1 MRIGFATAWEK
12 VPERTWS
19 NIPWGLRHALERRE
33 DVTVTDL
40 GVQYSAIQTLLKYTH
55 VAHRHGRWGTTYH
68 WSPHWDRVVQKKLRA
83 SLLKTPVDAV
93 IQVGDLAYLD
103 EPYYIYQDLSFDILE
118 RLYETTRG
126 VPGFGVIDLET
137 IKRRRDRQHKI
148 YESANGVFAMSQW
161 FANTLIEWSGISPGK
176 ITVVY
181 AGLNSIGAIKE
192 KTVPGVEAT
201 RNAPVK
207 LLFVGRD
214 FYRKGGD
221 LVLEAMALLRRDRL
235 PNVQLTIVGPDRW
248 PLPTSIPE
256 GVVFLGS
263 CTPPEVAQLF
273 CEHDL
278 FVMPSRF
285 EAFGIAF
292 VEALAHGI
300 PVIGR
305 SAFAMPEFIQPGKNG
320 ALVRTDDPAELAS
333 TIIDVLDNPTIRQY
347 TLQTMQGVRAQ
358 FSWEAVAER
367 MVVRMVDPK

>member
-1 MRIGFATAWEK
+1 
-12 VPERTWS
+12 
-19 NIPWGLRHALERRE
+19 
-33 DVTVTDL
+33 
-40 GVQYSAIQTLLKYTH
+40 
-55 VAHRHGRWGTTYH
+55 
-68 WSPHWDRVVQKKLRA
+68 VVQKKLRA

-333 TIIDVLDNPTIRQY
+333 TIIAVLDNPTIRQY